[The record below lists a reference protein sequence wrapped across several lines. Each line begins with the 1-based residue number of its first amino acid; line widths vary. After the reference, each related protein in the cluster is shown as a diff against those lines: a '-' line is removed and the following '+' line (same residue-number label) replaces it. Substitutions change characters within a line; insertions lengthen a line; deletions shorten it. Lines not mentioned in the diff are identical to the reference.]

1 MQYFYHYIFLII
13 WVAYFVYWKTIS
25 GNVKSAARTEPFLS
39 RTIRAIAIILAIL
52 LLAIPQLP
60 IPLISLRFLPVG
72 ELFFWIGL
80 LITISGLGFSVW
92 ARSKLGR
99 NWSQEVTI
107 KDDHQLITDGPYAL
121 VRHPIYTGLI
131 FGFIGS
137 SIALGE
143 IRGLISD
150 LLVFAVLLYKLK
162 LEDKWL
168 MEQFGDP
175 YKRYCKKVA
184 ALIPFVI

>member
-1 MQYFYHYIFLII
+1 MPYFYRYIFLFI

-25 GNVKSAARTEPFLS
+25 GNVKTSARTEPLFS
-39 RTIRAIAIILAIL
+39 RTIRAISIIAAIL
-52 LLAIPQLP
+52 LLAIPELS
-60 IPLISLRFLPVG
+60 IPVLSLRFLPIG
-72 ELFFWIGL
+72 ELYFWIGL
-80 LITISGLGFSVW
+80 LITIIGLGFSVW

-131 FGFIGS
+131 LGFIGS
-137 SIALGE
+137 SIALGDL
-143 IRGLISD
+143 RGLISD
-150 LLVFAVLLYKLK
+150 VLVFAVLLYKLK

-168 MEQFGDP
+168 KEQFGEP
-175 YKRYCKKVA
+175 YKEYCKRVA
-184 ALIPFVI
+184 SLIPFVL

>member
-1 MQYFYHYIFLII
+1 MQYFYHYIFLLV

-25 GNVKSAARTEPFLS
+25 GNVKTSARTEPFFS
-39 RTIRAIAIILAIL
+39 RALRAISIIAAIL
-52 LLAIPQLP
+52 LLAIPNLN
-60 IPLISLRFLPVG
+60 IHVLSVRFLPVS
-72 ELFFWIGL
+72 ELYFWIGL

-107 KDDHQLITDGPYAL
+107 KDNHQLITDGPYAF

-131 FGFIGS
+131 LGFMGS
-137 SIALGE
+137 SVALGE

-150 LLVFAVLLYKLK
+150 VLVFAVLLYKLK

-168 MEQFGDP
+168 REQFGES
-175 YKRYCKKVA
+175 YKDYCKKVA